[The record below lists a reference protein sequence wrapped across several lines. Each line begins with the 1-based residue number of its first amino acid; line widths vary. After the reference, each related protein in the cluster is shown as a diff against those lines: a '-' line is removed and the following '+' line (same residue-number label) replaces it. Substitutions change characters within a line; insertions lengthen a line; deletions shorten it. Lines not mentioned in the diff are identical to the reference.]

1 MHAVHG
7 LVDGVLLQACL
18 ALQSVQWLLLV
29 VIDRSV
35 VEVLQV
41 FACQLLQ
48 VLHLFLIRHAYVW
61 SQVEVEGWDSLSA
74 VHFVL
79 ACFQRDA
86 GQYGCCLYAL
96 GRTAGTVACRESVV
110 QDDVQRML
118 HAGEALGWIVVLVV
132 DVEIVVCNGVAR
144 LF

>member
-1 MHAVHG
+1 MDGVHVVDEGFHRLMHAVHG

-18 ALQSVQWLLLV
+18 ALQAFQRLLLV
-29 VIDRSV
+29 VVDRSI

-48 VLHLFLIRHAYVW
+48 VLHLFLIRHAYVR

-79 ACFQRDA
+79 AGFQRDA
-86 GQYGCCLYAL
+86 SQYGSGLYAL
-96 GRTAGTVACRESVV
+96 GRTA
-110 QDDVQRML
+110 
-118 HAGEALGWIVVLVV
+118 
-132 DVEIVVCNGVAR
+132 
-144 LF
+144 